1 MSEDNHLDAI
11 VEAKIKQY
19 QPKNGLDRTAEI
31 ILAFCGIN
39 HPLVKD
45 HNQRVSLLAE
55 AVAHVQGKD
64 TKAAFFAGLL
74 HDAGKLTEN
83 AELFDGHDISQA
95 EYEKVKDHALAGFKA
110 LRKHHQFVALCA
122 GYHHAMC
129 FHGYGLTA
137 DAFPKEWHMGTV
149 KKILEISAILA
160 VCDFIDA
167 FTHRKTKIKDGSDQA
182 APDLKGMLYAKYPDD
197 HAIIDIALAKNI
209 ELGFTID

>member
-1 MSEDNHLDAI
+1 MGQENCLDEI

-39 HPLVKD
+39 HPLVKG
-45 HNQRVSLLAE
+45 HNQRVALLAE
-55 AVAHVQGKD
+55 AIATTLGKD
-64 TKAAFFAGLL
+64 AKAAFFAGLL
-74 HDAGKLTEN
+74 HDAGKLTQN
-83 AELFDGHDISQA
+83 SDLFDGHDITQE
-95 EYEKVKDHALAGFKA
+95 EYEKVKKHARDGFEA

-122 GYHHAMC
+122 GLHHAMC
-129 FHGYGLTA
+129 HHGYGLKA

-197 HAIIDIALAKNI
+197 HVIIDIALAKNI
-209 ELGFTID
+209 ELGFASA